1 LVYFPPSVTH
11 QTTKERIIEAAE
23 GLMLEKSFHSV
34 GLNEILAAVEVP
46 KGSFYHHFSSKE
58 QFGVE
63 MLRHYVAG
71 STEFR
76 RQFLLSTS
84 TEPDPILRLL
94 AFVEGITAKIIAHE
108 GKCPCLIIKLSSEIS
123 DFSEPMRE
131 VLVRGNS
138 EWIEIYE
145 RLLEE
150 AIAKNKIPKTIQPN
164 LTATLLHDLLTGATQ
179 RAAIARNATPLR
191 EAVRSIR
198 GLLSLS

>member
-1 LVYFPPSVTH
+1 
-11 QTTKERIIEAAE
+11 
-23 GLMLEKSFHSV
+23 MLEKSFHSV
-34 GLNEILAAVEVP
+34 GLNEILAAVGVP
-46 KGSFYHHFSSKE
+46 KGSFYHHFASKE

-63 MLRHYVAG
+63 MLRHYVDG
-71 STEFR
+71 STAFR

-94 AFVEGITAKIIAHE
+94 AFLEGITATIIAHE

-145 RLLEE
+145 SLLDE
-150 AIAKNKIPKTIQPN
+150 ATEKKIVPDTIQPKV
-164 LTATLLHDLLTGATQ
+164 TATLLHDLLTGAMQ
-179 RAAIARNATPLR
+179 RAAITRNATPLR
-191 EAVRSIR
+191 DGIRSVRS
-198 GLLSLS
+198 LLSLS